1 MVKVDKLLEVMI
13 GAKMYIYLKKIIDP
27 MIAYP
32 FPIIH
37 YW

>member
-1 MVKVDKLLEVMI
+1 MVKVDKLLEVI
-13 GAKMYIYLKKIIDP
+13 GAKMYIFEKNYLSHDSL
-27 MIAYP
+27 P